1 MSRTAARIPSKKI
14 IKAVLALLQSDGY
27 DAVQLREVARRAH
40 VSLATV
46 YKLFPTRDALIIA
59 AVHEWMATNS
69 YPDIAPPTP
78 EESIGEGMIR
88 ILRHVFEPWE
98 RNPTMLE
105 AFYRASSAPGG
116 ARLSVDGFAAVLP
129 VAAQILDGTDP
140 EYIEDL
146 RLILPNMVYALIGR
160 VADKTLGVDE
170 ILPILE
176 RTVRRLTGDNTAQD
190 RAVHERRSATDQKP
204 PLVLGPAVTVPFLRE
219 PRGHTD
225 ASGTAQDG
233 PVHRPNAG

>member
-1 MSRTAARIPSKKI
+1 MSRTAVRIPSKKI
-14 IKAVLALLQSDGY
+14 IETVLALLQTDGY

-59 AVHEWMATNS
+59 AVHEWMATNT

-78 EESIGEGMIR
+78 EESIADGVIR
-88 ILRHVFEPWE
+88 VLRHVFEPWE

-105 AFYRASSAPGG
+105 AFHRAHSAPGG

-129 VAAQILDGTDP
+129 VAGQILDGADP
-140 EYIEDL
+140 EYLEDIG
-146 RLILPNMVYALIGR
+146 LILTNVIYALIAR
-160 VADKTLGVDE
+160 VADKTLDIDE

-176 RTVRRLTGDNTAQD
+176 RTVRRLTADNTDQD
-190 RAVHERRSATDQKP
+190 RAVRERRSDTDQRQ
-204 PLVLGPAVTVPFLRE
+204 PLVLDPSITAPFVRE
-219 PRGHTD
+219 RPRDAD
-225 ASGTAQDG
+225 ASAQDDAA
-233 PVHRPNAG
+233 HRPNAG

>member
-14 IKAVLALLQSDGY
+14 IKTVLALLQTDGY

-59 AVHEWMATNS
+59 AVHEWMATNT
-69 YPDIAPPTP
+69 YPDIAPPIP
-78 EESIGEGMIR
+78 EESIGDGVIR

-105 AFYRASSAPGG
+105 AFYRANSAPGG
-116 ARLSVDGFAAVLP
+116 ARLSIDGFATVLP
-129 VAAQILDGTDP
+129 VAAQIFEGADP
-140 EYIEDL
+140 DYIEDMT
-146 RLILPNMVYALIGR
+146 LILPNMVYALIGR
-160 VADKTLGVDE
+160 VADKTLDVDE

-176 RTVRRLTGDNTAQD
+176 RTVRRLTADNTAQD
-190 RAVHERRSATDQKP
+190 RAVRERRSATDQP
-204 PLVLGPAVTVPFLRE
+204 EPLVLGPEVAAPFIYDRNA
-219 PRGHTD
+219 D
-225 ASGTAQDG
+225 ASAAAQDG
-233 PVHRPNAG
+233 AVPRPNAG